1 MCLQGF
7 AIVEYMND
15 QSFIDRFILVR
26 NQVRTQ
32 LGYIEAEFL
41 AAGHPVTGRF
51 GKENEAGPQKKKTSF
66 HTLLEIPD
74 TC

>member
-1 MCLQGF
+1 
-7 AIVEYMND
+7 MND

-41 AAGHPVTGRF
+41 AAGHPVTVKF
-51 GKENEAGPQKKKTSF
+51 GKKKNEAGPKKKAFFPHS
-66 HTLLEIPD
+66 LLESRT